1 MEQHYQVLD
10 KKQTSLDHQDWK
22 QVTLR
27 STQSIN
33 QEKKQSTKKI
43 SQEKQ
48 KDIKLH
54 KQVEEDN
61 LNQKHEHTSTTDR
74 N

>member
-1 MEQHYQVLD
+1 MDKHYQALD

-22 QVTLR
+22 QVTIR

-48 KDIKLH
+48 KDR
-54 KQVEEDN
+54 QCE
-61 LNQKHEHTSTTDR
+61 S
-74 N
+74 